1 MIPLAPVTQTH
12 LATLQVEDRTIHVS
26 LQMAHDGIE
35 YLGRLLFSED
45 GWIDG
50 GMPDRS
56 AIPGRTME
64 DVLQRARDL
73 RPEELVLRFRRANT
87 QKRRY
92 HGLRHLTQ
100 DVLAKVRYMN
110 QVAVSMR
117 GGLLDPDAA
126 QQELDLTEAQMV
138 ELVRQMKHLAGVEG

>member
-1 MIPLAPVTQTH
+1 MIPLAPVTQTQ
-12 LATLQVEDRTIHVS
+12 LAMLQVDDRAIHVS
-26 LQMAHDGIE
+26 LQIAHDGIE
-35 YLGRLLFSED
+35 YLGRLMFSES
-45 GWIDG
+45 GWNDG

-56 AIPGRTME
+56 AIPGRTVD
-64 DVLQRARDL
+64 DVLRRARDL
-73 RPEELVLRFRRANT
+73 RPDELTQRFRRANT

-117 GGLLDPDAA
+117 SGLLDPDAA
-126 QQELDLTEAQMV
+126 QQELDLTEVQMV